1 MIAFA
6 RAGDSACAECQCP
19 GKVIVTRPYCPHGS
33 ARVVPGTRKSFARTL
48 SSSVVRHKLIN
59 KKNEIVMWIKMRCF
73 VFFAAGS
80 SWGHRSV
87 SGLQQVR
94 SPAVPLVPCKEL
106 GVGVQLP
113 NSAAGAAR
121 PGWSHQRQ
129 RGMSGSHPQVP
140 VTVALYCRRVHGQ
153 QAEGT
158 RFPMAEHTLICPE
171 NGL

>member
-59 KKNEIVMWIKMRCF
+59 KKKEIVMWIEMRCF

-121 PGWSHQRQ
+121 PGWSHH
-129 RGMSGSHPQVP
+129 GSGARLGLTHRCLSPWLCIVEEFM
-140 VTVALYCRRVHGQ
+140 ASR
-153 QAEGT
+153 EGT